1 MKPALICRTVP
12 LWVPLIVVG
21 LTSAAVWGILTALA
35 SGALQ
40 AVPGGMQPIVIT
52 LTSIGNLMTALG
64 TIAFWPLMTAA
75 FWCMGVLV
83 AHGEPPEYRELAHGI
98 GLAHI
103 PAMMGVL
110 MVWIIVVLSDLSF
123 PEMGLS
129 KDELRHRLEALLAVR
144 ISRSLVAVSFMAS
157 AASFVWVI
165 RDLFRTSL
173 IRAAVIVICPLGF
186 YYLSLS
192 LIS

>member
-1 MKPALICRTVP
+1 
-12 LWVPLIVVG
+12 
-21 LTSAAVWGILTALA
+21 
-35 SGALQ
+35 
-40 AVPGGMQPIVIT
+40 
-52 LTSIGNLMTALG
+52 
-64 TIAFWPLMTAA
+64 
-75 FWCMGVLV
+75 
-83 AHGEPPEYRELAHGI
+83 
-98 GLAHI
+98 
-103 PAMMGVL
+103 MMGVL

>member
-75 FWCMGVLV
+75 FWCMRVLV
-83 AHGEPPEYRELAHGI
+83 AHGEPP
-98 GLAHI
+98 
-103 PAMMGVL
+103 
-110 MVWIIVVLSDLSF
+110 
-123 PEMGLS
+123 
-129 KDELRHRLEALLAVR
+129 
-144 ISRSLVAVSFMAS
+144 
-157 AASFVWVI
+157 
-165 RDLFRTSL
+165 
-173 IRAAVIVICPLGF
+173 
-186 YYLSLS
+186 
-192 LIS
+192 